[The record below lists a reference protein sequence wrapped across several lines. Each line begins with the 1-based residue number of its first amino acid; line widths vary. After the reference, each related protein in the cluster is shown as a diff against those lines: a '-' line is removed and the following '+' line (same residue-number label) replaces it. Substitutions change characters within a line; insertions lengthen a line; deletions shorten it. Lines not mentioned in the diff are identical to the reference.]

1 MYESGVSSV
10 PFILRFLAIFIRI
23 DSFRLP
29 WRVLPED
36 YASKLC
42 LKQAAMKLGLN
53 VRDGQQS
60 HMHRSE
66 TSGRQ
71 ALSTSA
77 DSPPKKL
84 HPNVSL
90 PKKKK
95 PTKKNTEIPLETRKS
110 SSFQFGISRR
120 GNGGSTSGN
129 ASGQSSNENSCYL
142 RLTAYEKML
151 ALKWIER
158 VAYI

>member
-1 MYESGVSSV
+1 MVSSRTCTDQKQV
-10 PFILRFLAIFIRI
+10 GGKHCLRLLI
-23 DSFRLP
+23 
-29 WRVLPED
+29 
-36 YASKLC
+36 
-42 LKQAAMKLGLN
+42 Q
-53 VRDGQQS
+53 
-60 HMHRSE
+60 
-66 TSGRQ
+66 
-71 ALSTSA
+71 
-77 DSPPKKL
+77 PPKKL

-90 PKKKK
+90 PKKK

>member
-77 DSPPKKL
+77 DSTSQKITPKCFTSEKKT
-84 HPNVSL
+84 H
-90 PKKKK
+90 KKKHGNSLR
-95 PTKKNTEIPLETRKS
+95 NTEIQLLPVWD
-110 SSFQFGISRR
+110 ISPR
-120 GNGGSTSGN
+120 
-129 ASGQSSNENSCYL
+129 Q
-142 RLTAYEKML
+142 
-151 ALKWIER
+151 WWQH
-158 VAYI
+158 